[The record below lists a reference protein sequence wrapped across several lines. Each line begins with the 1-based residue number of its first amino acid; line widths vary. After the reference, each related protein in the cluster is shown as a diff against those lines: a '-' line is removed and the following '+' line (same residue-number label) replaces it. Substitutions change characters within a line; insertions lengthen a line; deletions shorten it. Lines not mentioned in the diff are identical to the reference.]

1 MGTFGTEFHATPNEL
16 CDFIEDWLDQ
26 YPIVISAF
34 AFPPLRRAAISR
46 DTVRE
51 VLARPDINQIT
62 FTHGPVDPSVNSVSA
77 VSDTGQSFLYLL
89 IGRLKPNGLEQSS
102 MSGMSDDPTWKKI
115 NRDLKRHTTAGADY
129 VEDAT
134 GKVWHSYRW
143 PRFTP
148 GAKALHASGTPL
160 RHPGGK
166 NSSYRPK

>member
-1 MGTFGTEFHATPNEL
+1 MAGFETAFHATPVEV
-16 CDFIEDWLDQ
+16 CDFIEAWLDQ
-26 YPIVISAF
+26 YPIIISAF

-51 VLARPDINQIT
+51 VLARPDVDQVT
-62 FTHGPVDPSVNSVSA
+62 FTHGPVDPSLASVSA
-77 VSDTGQSFLYLL
+77 VSDQGYSFLYLL

-102 MSGMSDDPTWKKI
+102 LTTGYDDPIWKKI

-134 GKVWHSYRW
+134 GKVHHSYRW
-143 PRFTP
+143 PRFTS

-160 RHPGGK
+160 RHPGGT
-166 NSSYRPK
+166 SASYRPT